1 MMQLHVPREL
11 IASTYRFATAI
22 WLYVAIA
29 MLLPGGLIL
38 AFALWLH
45 RRIRSVTAS
54 SSETT
59 S

>member
-1 MMQLHVPREL
+1 
-11 IASTYRFATAI
+11 
-22 WLYVAIA
+22 VAIA